1 MMTGQRI
8 LRSVSV
14 LLLASVMMASG
25 AVAQQAAPTKIAV
38 INVQKVFVE
47 AAAIHSIRS
56 QIDKQIATY
65 KKEITRQ
72 ESELRAKQQELSRQ
86 KTLLDPEA
94 YRERRGEVDRR
105 LGRLERYSQNRKR
118 VVERAFAAARTSVLK
133 TLRDIVNEFAKE
145 KGFTVVFRKSQFLFV
160 SPQYDVTQEIV
171 KRLDAKLP
179 TVKVELPS
187 E

>member
-1 MMTGQRI
+1 MTGHRFFVRI
-8 LRSVSV
+8 SAI
-14 LLLASVMMASG
+14 LLAPMMMASV
-25 AVAQQAAPTKIAV
+25 APAQQAAQPVIAV
-38 INVQKVFVE
+38 INVQTVFRE
-47 AAAIHSIRS
+47 AAAIRSIRS
-56 QIDKQIATY
+56 QIDKQVTTY
-65 KKEITRQ
+65 KKEIALQ
-72 ESELRAKQQELSRQ
+72 ENELRAKQQELSRQ

-118 VVERAFAAARTSVLK
+118 VVERAFATARITVLK
-133 TLRDIVNEFAKE
+133 TLREIVDKFANE

-160 SPQYDVTQEIV
+160 SPQYEVTQEII

>member
-1 MMTGQRI
+1 MMGLRFFLRI
-8 LRSVSV
+8 SAI
-14 LLLASVMMASG
+14 LLAPVMVASVA
-25 AVAQQAAPTKIAV
+25 AAQQAVQPKIAV
-38 INVQKVFVE
+38 INVQKVFRD
-47 AAAIHSIRS
+47 AAATSAIRS
-56 QIDKQIATY
+56 QIDKQVATY

-72 ESELRAKQQELSRQ
+72 ENELRAKQQELSRQ

-118 VVERAFAAARTSVLK
+118 VVERAYATARTTVGQ
-133 TLRDIVNEFAKE
+133 TLRKIVKEFAKE
-145 KGFTVVFRKSQFLFV
+145 QGFTIVFRKSQFLFV
-160 SPQYDVTQEIV
+160 SPQFEVTEEII

>member
-1 MMTGQRI
+1 MRGQKI
-8 LRSVSV
+8 LRWVPV
-14 LLLASVMMASG
+14 LLLAPVMMASV
-25 AVAQQAAPTKIAV
+25 AAAQQAQPIIAV
-38 INVQKVFVE
+38 IDVQKVFRE

-56 QIDKQIATY
+56 QIDKQVATY

-72 ESELRAKQQELSRQ
+72 ENELRAKQQELSRQ

-118 VVERAFAAARTSVLK
+118 VVERAFATARTTVLK
-133 TLRDIVNEFAKE
+133 TLREIVNEFAKE
-145 KGFTVVFRKSQFLFV
+145 NGTTIVFRKSQFLFV
-160 SPQYDVTQEIV
+160 SPQYEVTQEII

>member
-1 MMTGQRI
+1 MM
-8 LRSVSV
+8 VSV
-14 LLLASVMMASG
+14 AA
-25 AVAQQAAPTKIAV
+25 AQQAAQPVIAV
-38 INVQKVFVE
+38 INVQKVFRE

-56 QIDKQIATY
+56 QIDKQVEKY

-72 ESELRAKQQELSRQ
+72 ENELRTKQQELSRQ
-86 KTLLDPEA
+86 KSLLDPEA
-94 YRERRGEVDRR
+94 YRQRRGEVDRR

-118 VVERAFAAARTSVLK
+118 VLERAFATARTSVLK
-133 TLRDIVNEFAKE
+133 TVRDIVDNYANE
-145 KGFTVVFRKSQFLFV
+145 KGFTIVFRKSQFLFV
-160 SPQYDVTQEIV
+160 SPQYEVTDEII

>member
-1 MMTGQRI
+1 
-8 LRSVSV
+8 
-14 LLLASVMMASG
+14 MMASV
-25 AVAQQAAPTKIAV
+25 AAAQQATPPNIAV
-38 INVQKVFVE
+38 INVKKVFLE
-47 AAAIHSIRS
+47 AAAIQSIRS

-94 YRERRGEVDRR
+94 YRERRGDVDRR

-118 VVERAFAAARTSVLK
+118 VVERAFARARTTVLQ
-133 TLRDIVNEFAKE
+133 TLRDIVNKFAEE

-160 SPQYDVTQEIV
+160 SPQYEVTQEII
-171 KRLDAKLP
+171 KRLDAELP

>member
-1 MMTGQRI
+1 MTGQRI
-8 LRSVSV
+8 SRWVPV
-14 LLLASVMMASG
+14 LLLASAMMAS
-25 AVAQQAAPTKIAV
+25 VAAAQPAAQPIIAV
-38 INVQKVFVE
+38 INVQKVFRE
-47 AAAIHSIRS
+47 AAAIQSIRS
-56 QIDKQIATY
+56 QIDKQVATY

-72 ESELRAKQQELSRQ
+72 ETELRAKQQELSRQ

-94 YRERRGEVDRR
+94 YRERRGEVDRL

-118 VVERAFAAARTSVLK
+118 VVERAFATARTTVSQ
-133 TLRDIVNEFAKE
+133 TLREIVNEFAKE
-145 KGFTVVFRKSQFLFV
+145 KGFNMVFRKSQFLFV
-160 SPQYDVTQEIV
+160 SPQYVVTQEII